1 MAKGWRIATI
11 NGLLLASYF
20 IPMWV
25 IAAVRVAV
33 YPLHGMY
40 ERTHV
45 GPLRYVNETFQL
57 SMLGTMRFAWLLV
70 LAKLLVA
77 GFFLLFCV
85 LTFRGREEPNHSAGD
100 EALALAVTMGCVISL
115 GGMVA
120 ASLVGEANALRLHAT
135 EALMLLGGLALLVV
149 DSHSYGVMKKP
160 RVEVVEEPIV
170 LARAA

>member
-1 MAKGWRIATI
+1 MAAGWRIATI
-11 NGLLLASYF
+11 NGLLLAGYF
-20 IPMWV
+20 IPTWA
-25 IAAVRVAV
+25 IAAGRVAI

-40 ERTHV
+40 ERSHV

-77 GFFLLFCV
+77 GFFMLFCV
-85 LTFRGREEPNHSAGD
+85 LTFRGKDEPNHSAGD
-100 EALALAVTMGCVISL
+100 EALALAVTTGCVISL

-120 ASLVGEANALRLHAT
+120 ASLVGEADALRMHAT

-149 DSHSYGVMKKP
+149 DSHSYGVTKR
-160 RVEVVEEPIV
+160 RVEVLEVPIV

>member
-1 MAKGWRIATI
+1 MAKGWRISTI
-11 NGLLLASYF
+11 NGLMLAGYF
-20 IPMWV
+20 MPTWI
-25 IAAVRVAV
+25 IAAVGVAI

-45 GPLRYVNETFQL
+45 GPLRYVNETFHL
-57 SMLGTMRFAWLLV
+57 SMIGTMRFAWLLV

-85 LTFRGREEPNHSAGD
+85 LTFRGKEEPNHSAGD

-120 ASLVGEANALRLHAT
+120 ASLVGEAAALRLHAT
-135 EALMLLGGLALLVV
+135 DALMLLGGLALLVV
-149 DSHSYGVMKKP
+149 DSHSYGVKKP
-160 RVEVVEEPIV
+160 RVEVVEAAPI
-170 LARAA
+170 LLRAA